1 MQRAGLSAR
10 RCPRDPVA
18 SRFVSRARAAAHAET
33 QPLLLPPPATIPE
46 RGCADSTPRTRL
58 PIFGAWRRR
67 TAARMRSCRLS
78 LLRGRA
84 QPLGTVE
91 APDEHAAE
99 AAAVQQF
106 QLSDE
111 QRKRLAVREE

>member
-46 RGCADSTPRTRL
+46 RGCADLTPRTRP
-58 PIFGAWRRR
+58 PIFGGMAPRR
-67 TAARMRSCRLS
+67 TA
-78 LLRGRA
+78 
-84 QPLGTVE
+84 
-91 APDEHAAE
+91 
-99 AAAVQQF
+99 
-106 QLSDE
+106 
-111 QRKRLAVREE
+111 

>member
-18 SRFVSRARAAAHAET
+18 SRFVGRARAAAHAET

-67 TAARMRSCRLS
+67 TAKDTPAQLAARMRSCR
-78 LLRGRA
+78 
-84 QPLGTVE
+84 PV
-91 APDEHAAE
+91 
-99 AAAVQQF
+99 AAARAGAA
-106 QLSDE
+106 LGHRGSP
-111 QRKRLAVREE
+111 RRARRRSRCRPAVST